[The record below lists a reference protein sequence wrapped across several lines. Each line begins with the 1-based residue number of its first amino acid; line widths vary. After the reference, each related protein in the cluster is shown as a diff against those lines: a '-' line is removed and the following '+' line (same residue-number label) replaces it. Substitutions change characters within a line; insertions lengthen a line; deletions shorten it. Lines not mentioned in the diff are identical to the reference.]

1 MAKKTAEEIS
11 KIAHSYLEEVDP
23 ADSLMESITRRM
35 LHMFKVGYEVAEL
48 DESQAWQAGYDEALR
63 VSEHRIHA
71 LASKLL
77 DVIKNRD

>member
-11 KIAHSYLEEVDP
+11 KIIHSYLEEVDP

-48 DESQAWQAGYDEALR
+48 DDSRDWQAGYDEALR
-63 VSEHRIHA
+63 LFEHRVHA
-71 LASKLL
+71 LASKLME
-77 DVIKNRD
+77 VIKNRD